1 VVTHTWSVGV
11 IAHYGDSPHRYG
23 FWSAHSFVDLRSV
36 ASCTFHFEQSHRR
49 RSSMDSFARTPVGR
63 EFFRRLWLA
72 SDCRL
77 CAEFQ
82 LTSSCFVDVVISD
95 AFRHVVIDF
104 CRSRGIF
111 FSTVGVD
118 SISRSLEHPNS
129 FHTIGRDG
137 GLEERCVAMH
147 SMRSIIYSIDSL
159 FFLRRGSSLFRVRK
173 SGDDVAWRE
182 SVIPLLSSCDCFRDI
197 FRHSRFAEFIR
208 SLAFNAHGPG
218 AAAAGRVEVSMLYFM
233 SSFSCE
239 DEVDQLAALDLFHR
253 KDVSSMALLELPMSQ
268 WRDPCHGSAA
278 YVYRLCFDSSPDSD
292 SDSFALVSPVFRFLR
307 DCFRSGPLYDRSIL
321 DDYGRPLSA

>member
-1 VVTHTWSVGV
+1 MVDHLDSPDPFLVASHTWSVGV
-11 IAHYGDSPHRYG
+11 IAHYVDSHSPHRYG

-104 CRSRGIF
+104 CRARGIF

-129 FHTIGRDG
+129 FHVTNDLGD
-137 GLEERCVAMH
+137 EHC
-147 SMRSIIYSIDSL
+147 SISI
-159 FFLRRGSSLFRVRK
+159 
-173 SGDDVAWRE
+173 
-182 SVIPLLSSCDCFRDI
+182 
-197 FRHSRFAEFIR
+197 
-208 SLAFNAHGPG
+208 
-218 AAAAGRVEVSMLYFM
+218 
-233 SSFSCE
+233 
-239 DEVDQLAALDLFHR
+239 
-253 KDVSSMALLELPMSQ
+253 
-268 WRDPCHGSAA
+268 
-278 YVYRLCFDSSPDSD
+278 
-292 SDSFALVSPVFRFLR
+292 
-307 DCFRSGPLYDRSIL
+307 
-321 DDYGRPLSA
+321 